1 MTAKYY
7 FVFNSRS
14 QAIHIEAKL
23 KDEGYCSVLRPTPGK
38 LGKACSYSLV
48 ISGDLM
54 RIKHIREQILGC
66 KICLKGVYKASKI
79 GRSINYTKVF

>member
-1 MTAKYY
+1 MTANYY

-23 KDEGYCSVLRPTPGK
+23 KEKGYSPILRPTPGK
-38 LGKACSYSLV
+38 LGKSCSYSLV

-54 RIKHIREQILGC
+54 RIKHIREQILGW
-66 KICLKGVYKASKI
+66 KMCLKGVYKASKI
-79 GRSINYTKVF
+79 GHSIKYTKVF

>member
-14 QAIHIEAKL
+14 QAIYMEAKL
-23 KDEGYCSVLRPTPGK
+23 KEKGYSPILRPTPGK

-79 GRSINYTKVF
+79 GHSLNYTKVF